1 MRTHW
6 YYFLLVINLISRN
19 LYQFPQ
25 QVQYSCSFF
34 LLWVKGSGGLSL
46 GREEV
51 RPSVSTIIFSIRLLN
66 ISFTFSEV
74 LAEVSTNGISY
85 FDALLSFEY
94 LIFNPNLY
102 QLLFLSPYLVCCQSA
117 CMQLF
122 DSRFCSFHRTTY
134 WHSGSSLDQWYHKL
148 L

>member
-1 MRTHW
+1 MKTYDTIFYW
-6 YYFLLVINLISRN
+6 SLNLISRN
-19 LYQFPQ
+19 SYQFPQ

-34 LLWVKGSGGLSL
+34 RLWVKGSGGLSL

-74 LAEVSTNGISY
+74 LADVSTNGISY
-85 FDALLSFEY
+85 FEASLYNEY
-94 LIFNPNLY
+94 LIFNPSLY
-102 QLLFLSPYLVCCQSA
+102 LLLALNPYLACYRST

-134 WHSGSSLDQWYHKL
+134 WHSGNSIDPWYHRL
-148 L
+148 